1 MTVKHKYLYL
11 ALALVCFLGIIL
23 IFIFDGYMGLYDSF
37 RINNGEYPME
47 IEPDYWFRQDTY
59 WFYSIEWGG
68 TANFTYEIDN
78 RRFSEYVSEIDVSVW
93 DGDNKIDALLSQTVE
108 VDSFGKWQ
116 TGWVLDTSEYLSAD
130 SSEQNYNFT
139 LLVSHGDIERRIIIN
154 VNVVIKPP
162 PAVRSVD

>member
-37 RINNGEYPME
+37 RINNGEYPLE
-47 IEPDYWFRQDTY
+47 IEPDYWVRQDVY
-59 WFYSIEWGG
+59 WGYNIEWGG

-78 RRFSEYVSEIDVSVW
+78 RRFSGYSSGINVSFW
-93 DGDNKIDALLSQTVE
+93 DGDNKIDDLLSQPVE

-116 TGWVLDTSEYLSAD
+116 TAWVLDTSDYLPAD
-130 SSEQNYNFT
+130 SSDQNYNFT
-139 LLVSHGDIERRIIIN
+139 LLVRHGDIERRIIIN
-154 VNVVIKPP
+154 VSPVLKPP
-162 PAVRSVD
+162 PVVRSVD